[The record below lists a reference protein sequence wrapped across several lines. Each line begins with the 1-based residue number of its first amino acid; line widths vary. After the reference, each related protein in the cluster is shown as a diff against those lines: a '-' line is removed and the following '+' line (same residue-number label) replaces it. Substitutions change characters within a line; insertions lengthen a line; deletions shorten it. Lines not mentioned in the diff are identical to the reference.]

1 MENRKLK
8 KIIAIILIILAF
20 LLSTIII
27 SSSIINSF
35 HMIDNEHTPMISY
48 ETYSLSTNQNYTP
61 TSGDSYAVS
70 YEQKNSI
77 PENSFN
83 SNDTSIIESSIN
95 PPSSSHIISSSSIES
110 SKNSSSSSQKQS
122 VSSSA
127 SYKASSRAESKAQ
140 SSKSEETT
148 QQIEQQIEQQ
158 ISVHQHNYAER
169 VIAPNCTSKG
179 YTLHI
184 CDCGNSYADNYKK
197 ALGHQWSE
205 WETIA
210 EATVTSKGLQQRICQ
225 RCSAKDYKY
234 LEKIEIKNSPNSD
247 FAEEVIK
254 LINEERKKNGVTLL
268 KIDHT
273 LMNNAYTRS
282 TELETSFSHKRPNG
296 EPGYTFVLDLDYSIV
311 GENIAAGQTTPEEV
325 VNAWMNSP
333 GHRSNILNPE
343 FTHTGV
349 GCYIASDGW
358 VYWTQLFGG

>member
-1 MENRKLK
+1 MEHRKLK
-8 KIIAIILIILAF
+8 KIIAIILVILAF

-70 YEQKNSI
+70 SEQKPSI

-83 SNDTSIIESSIN
+83 SNNSSIIESSIN
-95 PPSSSHIISSSSIES
+95 HSVSSPISSSSSIES
-110 SKNSSSSSQKQS
+110 SKNSSSSSSKQS
-122 VSSSA
+122 ASSSA
-127 SYKASSRAESKAQ
+127 SYVTSSKAESKAQ
-140 SSKSEETT
+140 NSKREETT
-148 QQIEQQIEQQ
+148 QQIEQQIP
-158 ISVHQHNYAER
+158 VHQHSYTER

-179 YTLHI
+179 YTLHS

-197 ALGHQWSE
+197 ALGHQWGE

-210 EATVTSKGLQQRICQ
+210 EATVTSKGFQQRICL
-225 RCSAKDYKY
+225 RCSAKDYRY

-254 LINEERKKNGVTLL
+254 LINEERKKNGVTPL
-268 KIDHT
+268 KIDRT

-282 TELETSFSHKRPNG
+282 TELETNFSHKRPNG

-311 GENIAAGQTTPEEV
+311 GENIAAGQNTPQEV
-325 VNAWMNSP
+325 VEAWMNSS